1 MERTLCLT
9 PIMEKYT
16 WLVGLEKMS
25 IFNLIIVWRIYK
37 FYWNICKFLKMLYLG
52 LFNHVEHHDLSLGYL
67 MTLKSSATHQSTK
80 PLPTTLFVYFLPNPI
95 LSVVIWAIHPTKKTP
110 CKPSSTFFNKIPP
123 TVFLA
128 STSTQS
134 TAPFYQFLFP
144 IDMLNH
150 LSNSWEYSSPLI
162 PC

>member
-1 MERTLCLT
+1 MEHTLCLT
-9 PIMEKYT
+9 LIMEKYT

-25 IFNLIIVWRIYK
+25 IFNLIIVWRIYE

-52 LFNHVEHHDLSLGYL
+52 LLNHVEHHDLSLGYL

-80 PLPTTLFVYFLPNPI
+80 PPPQPYFFTSSQTPFWV
-95 LSVVIWAIHPTKKTP
+95 SVIWAIHPTKKTP
-110 CKPSSTFFNKIPP
+110 CKPSSTFFNKITP

-144 IDMLNH
+144 INILNH
-150 LSNSWEYSSPLI
+150 LSNSWEYSSQLLS
-162 PC
+162 C